1 MTLKQIKALAEMLDG
16 RGQAFLDAK
25 DLDMLLSML
34 CACGQQ
40 PFPTKVYAVMMV
52 EADITSVIETAVSH
66 HKSKPSAE
74 AACAQLNKDNTRP
87 MQRDYYGPVSGSEYV
102 VQEIDLQQ

>member
-1 MTLKQIKALAEMLDG
+1 MTLEQIKALAEMLDG

-34 CACGQQ
+34 CACGQAL
-40 PFPTKVYAVMMV
+40 PAKVYAVMMV
-52 EADITSVIETAVSH
+52 EAYITSVTETAVSH
-66 HKSKPSAE
+66 HISNASAE
-74 AACAQLNKDNTRP
+74 AACAQRNKDNTRP

-102 VQEIDLQQ
+102 VQEIELQQ